1 MKTVYFII
9 HPGENP
15 PPQNGCQLKSV
26 FFSKHRFHILHFPN
40 STGLFRKPT
49 GRHYTKYWFS
59 PDIVTT
65 LLHSQDQLLH
75 SPICF
80 IPIHCD
86 NVTCSTQKASGK
98 MDEHIHPDNIMN
110 HSLSFFLS
118 LTSTNDSRLSPA
130 LEPKQQF
137 KIALA

>member
-1 MKTVYFII
+1 
-9 HPGENP
+9 
-15 PPQNGCQLKSV
+15 
-26 FFSKHRFHILHFPN
+26 
-40 STGLFRKPT
+40 
-49 GRHYTKYWFS
+49 
-59 PDIVTT
+59 
-65 LLHSQDQLLH
+65 
-75 SPICF
+75 
-80 IPIHCD
+80 
-86 NVTCSTQKASGK
+86 